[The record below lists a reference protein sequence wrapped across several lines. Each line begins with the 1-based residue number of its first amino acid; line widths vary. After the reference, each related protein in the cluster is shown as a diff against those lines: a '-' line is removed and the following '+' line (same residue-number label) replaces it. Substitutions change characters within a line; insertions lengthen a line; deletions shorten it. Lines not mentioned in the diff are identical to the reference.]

1 MAELSWLLV
10 VAGGAALMG
19 LVIAYALINRRR
31 LTAPERARRDAK
43 VDRLYEEETPE
54 AERR

>member
-43 VDRLYEEETPE
+43 VDRLYEEEVPE
-54 AERR
+54 VDKR